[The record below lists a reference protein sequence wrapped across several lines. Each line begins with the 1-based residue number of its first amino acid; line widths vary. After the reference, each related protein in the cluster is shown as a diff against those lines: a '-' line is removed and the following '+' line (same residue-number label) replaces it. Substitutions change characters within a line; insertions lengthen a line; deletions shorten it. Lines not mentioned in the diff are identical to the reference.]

1 MFAARARLAAS
12 LVGRRFYATEAPSS
26 GKLIVNLTVPHQP
39 ARFPSKI
46 ADQSTTTSL
55 PRNAAVAATTT
66 DIRAAMQVILG
77 KYEAKQVNLASSEG
91 DMGILANHVPTIA
104 QLRPGVLEVFGADK
118 TTKFFVSGGFAV
130 INPDSS
136 LNINAIEAVSLSD
149 LDFEAA
155 KRGAEDATKRLSVG
169 SEEDKVTAKIELEL
183 FEAVVAAAKH

>member
-26 GKLIVNLTVPHQP
+26 GKLIVNLTVPH
-39 ARFPSKI
+39 
-46 ADQSTTTSL
+46 
-55 PRNAAVAATTT
+55 
-66 DIRAAMQVILG
+66 QVILG